1 LFSWPL
7 PIGNFGMEVY
17 ELLINELYFQGVS
30 IMNELRKTFFLDLID
45 PSKTIVETR
54 YFNSV
59 LFIYSPEEEKFKEIE
74 KGGDEKDKQD
84 LNTIL
89 NYLCDLN
96 SKYEEVSFRE
106 FMVKIFLTV
115 VSKYIFINNRK
126 LK

>member
-1 LFSWPL
+1 
-7 PIGNFGMEVY
+7 
-17 ELLINELYFQGVS
+17 
-30 IMNELRKTFFLDLID
+30 MNELRKTFFLDLID